1 MIKKFALPLALV
13 AAMGVAACSE
23 KAQDESAEAGNA
35 IAADTAATTS
45 EAVNDVD
52 AASDEAFGAAEN
64 SMNAVGNGIDNATD
78 NVDVDGDGDADIH

>member
-35 IAADTAATTS
+35 IAADTAAT
-45 EAVNDVD
+45 D
-52 AASDEAFGAAEN
+52 AAIAGSLRNLYCVTELERDRCCPAARSGSANHQASAFAE
-64 SMNAVGNGIDNATD
+64 D
-78 NVDVDGDGDADIH
+78 H

>member
-45 EAVNDVD
+45 EAVNDID

-64 SMNAVGNGIDNATD
+64 SMSAAGNSIDNATD